1 MLYRNYTATNS
12 SIAVVCTS
20 MFSLSREHSKA
31 QHSTSQSPLHKA
43 ASQVRAD
50 QSTYQKNYV
59 RTYMLRPVCF
69 PGAWSSWH
77 LQVACLHLNCW
88 TIYFTTSVCYSN
100 AFFLVSERSGWNRPL
115 HEAPCICTCTWPFQ
129 AKSRYDA
136 RLANLRVPGVCFGLG
151 CVCT

>member
-115 HEAPCICTCTWPFQ
+115 HEAPCTYIPTYIQTSLLSESLVPICLL
-129 AKSRYDA
+129 RA
-136 RLANLRVPGVCFGLG
+136 RAWSLVR
-151 CVCT
+151 